1 MAVGVTQN
9 AFSAEQQG
17 RLLMSSAATRM
28 MNSGVLAIMC
38 WNNCRKEQDHNFMA
52 FLTRYNQKTNFFKSS
67 FMIAITLHVD
77 QGIRINVGFMYI

>member
-1 MAVGVTQN
+1 MVVGLTQY
-9 AFSAEQQG
+9 AFPAKQQG
-17 RLLMSSAATRM
+17 RLLMSSAVTRM

-52 FLTRYNQKTNFFKSS
+52 CLTRYNQRTNFFKSS
-67 FMIAITLHVD
+67 FMIAITLYVD